1 MTIAALVIRIVEV
14 DLAIGLAFAL
24 WFAWRGAARF
34 DPVAGGG
41 SLGFRLL
48 IIPGAA
54 LLWPY
59 LVVRL
64 VTMRRSRMAAP

>member
-1 MTIAALVIRIVEV
+1 MTLAAHVVRIAEI
-14 DLAIGLAFAL
+14 DLGIGLVFAL

-34 DPVAGGG
+34 DPVAGRG

-59 LVVRL
+59 LVIRWAK
-64 VTMRRSRMAAP
+64 MRRSEAAPP